1 MNFRKRENKR
11 AFTIVELLTVMSIIT
26 ILIGLLVP
34 GLNRVRKFARNV
46 RQKAQFHSIEVGLD
60 MFYTEMQEYPESDAM
75 DSLDKKY
82 CGAMKLA
89 EAMMGQ
95 DLLGF
100 HPDSVFRLDGFD
112 ATGNNDLYPPS
123 TIGTQ
128 AYVMNLR
135 SRMEVGLQ
143 LENANAYRIGN
154 VYDKNVGKGWGLF
167 TGEELVLCDVYSKN
181 VHKDFT
187 VGSNTYSGTGKK
199 IGMPILYYRAH
210 ESRTIHDPN
219 DAGGVAGVNM
229 CIYNYQDNDDLVNLG
244 MPWDPTYAH
253 PINGAGGGTSDGGTA
268 DYENFYAMILN
279 ENISDKNKPLSKK
292 PYRSDSYILI
302 SAGFDGEY
310 GTEDD
315 IFNFD
320 Q

>member
-1 MNFRKRENKR
+1 MDTMKRKNKR

-26 ILIGLLVP
+26 ILISLLVP
-34 GLNRVRKFARNV
+34 GLNRVRKFAINV

-60 MFYTEMQEYPESDAM
+60 MFYTEMEEYPESKAL
-75 DSLDKKY
+75 DSQGDEY

-100 HPDSVFRLDGFD
+100 HPDSVFRHDGFD
-112 ATGNNDLYPPS
+112 ATGEDLYPPS
-123 TIGTQ
+123 PAAYSEDYTI
-128 AYVMNLR
+128 NLR
-135 SRMEVGLQ
+135 SRMKVGLQ

-154 VYDKNVGKGWGLF
+154 IYEPNDWDVFD
-167 TGEELVLCDVYSKN
+167 GEELVLCDVYTKN
-181 VHKDFT
+181 VHKTFT
-187 VGSNTYSGTGKK
+187 ANGNTYTGTGKK

-210 ESRTIHDPN
+210 ESMTVHDPV
-219 DAGGVAGVNM
+219 DAGGDVDM
-229 CIYNYQDNDDLVNLG
+229 CIYNYEDNDDLVSLG
-244 MPWDPTYAH
+244 MPWQGYEH
-253 PINGAGGGTSDGGTA
+253 PINGGGGDTSAGGTA
-268 DYENFYAMILN
+268 SYNEFYKIILN
-279 ENISDKNKPLSKK
+279 ENISKSSEPMSKR
-292 PYRSDSYILI
+292 PYKSDSYILI

-310 GTEDD
+310 GTSDD

>member
-1 MNFRKRENKR
+1 MNPMKRKNKR

-26 ILIGLLVP
+26 ILISLLVP
-34 GLNRVRKFARNV
+34 GLNRVRKFAINV

-60 MFYTEMQEYPESDAM
+60 MFYTENEEYPESDAK
-75 DSLDKKY
+75 DSEGVAY

-100 HPDSVFRLDGFD
+100 HPDSIFRHDGKD
-112 ATGNNDLYPPS
+112 AAGDELYPPA
-123 TIGTQ
+123 TNTTK
-128 AYVMNLR
+128 YTKNLR
-135 SRMEVGLQ
+135 SRMKVGLQ

-154 VYDKNVGKGWGLF
+154 VYAQADWDMF
-167 TGEELVLCDVYSKN
+167 EGEELVLCDVYTKN
-181 VHKDFT
+181 VHKGFT
-187 VGSNTYSGTGKK
+187 VGSNTYIGTGKK

-219 DAGGVAGVNM
+219 QAGGDVNK
-229 CIYNYQDNDDLVNLG
+229 CIYNYEDNDDLVSLG
-244 MPWDPTYAH
+244 MPWESAYEH
-253 PINGAGGGTSDGGTA
+253 PINDGGGNLSDGGTA
-268 DYENFYAMILN
+268 SSDNFYKMILN
-279 ENISDKNKPLSKK
+279 KKISKASEPEAQR
-292 PYRSDSYILI
+292 PYKSDSYILI

-315 IFNFD
+315 IFNFE